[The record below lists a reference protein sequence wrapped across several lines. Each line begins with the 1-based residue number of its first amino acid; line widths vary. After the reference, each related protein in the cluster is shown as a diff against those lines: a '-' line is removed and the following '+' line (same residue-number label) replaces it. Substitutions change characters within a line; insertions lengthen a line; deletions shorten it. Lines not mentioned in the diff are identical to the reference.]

1 MLLLTLLAFVMV
13 CGVLVLGA
21 DAPENPHRGGERE
34 LTPAERGRGEAR
46 S

>member
-21 DAPENPHRGGERE
+21 DVPEDPHRERE